1 MKRKPVVLAP
11 ASFVRF
17 VLSPCL
23 FDHNHHPYH
32 TQSTSQPLSSSNS
45 GDGGR
50 EKMIRSL
57 SAAQHMYRNQT
68 QSNAKRVVKK
78 NTSQKEEEG
87 GDEIQ

>member
-1 MKRKPVVLAP
+1 
-11 ASFVRF
+11 
-17 VLSPCL
+17 
-23 FDHNHHPYH
+23 
-32 TQSTSQPLSSSNS
+32 
-45 GDGGR
+45 
-50 EKMIRSL
+50 MIRSL

>member
-23 FDHNHHPYH
+23 FDHHHHPYH

-50 EKMIRSL
+50 
-57 SAAQHMYRNQT
+57 
-68 QSNAKRVVKK
+68 
-78 NTSQKEEEG
+78 
-87 GDEIQ
+87 